1 MKLSNFELSIDDG
14 NIIVRGPEG
23 FADGISDNEQFLVN
37 HNLAYLLLLIKK
49 KVSSENW
56 NEIVQQIKEM

>member
-1 MKLSNFELSIDDG
+1 MKLSNFELFVIDG
-14 NIIVRGPEG
+14 NIAIRGPEG
-23 FADGISDNEQFLVN
+23 FADGISENEQFLVN

-56 NEIVQQIKEM
+56 SEIVRQIKEM